1 MPSPE
6 KNVSGPSGLL
16 LENTLLRKGRELS
29 QPRRRLALTLP
40 GSDYL
45 SNSACHMSFQRS
57 DHLLLR
63 PSWEKES
70 SMSDRTAN
78 SLLSSD
84 LKLTSPVL
92 TSKLALTSNR
102 ILNAEQFPTSCT
114 PFTSILSYST
124 LSSEPCVSTDNSRPA
139 VTSNFSLHTNHP
151 VCAHTSLSS
160 SDTNEKLQFSI
171 NSNLGTSNIAS
182 ISNPALNPN
191 VTLTTLNSTQTS
203 CDDGNSLCLQ
213 QMEHSGVRLYS
224 TSNLGNNQENQGLPV
239 FQDDV
244 TTQKRVNSYETDS
257 INGGLSSSYLEETL
271 DNCLPKTLPPII
283 RPKENEELTGR
294 ENSTIKSSQQSLI
307 HQKKMELVSAVCCS
321 LVRGPKFSDSCDETR
336 VKLLALCEELSNL
349 DPEFILKVALYTR
362 QELNIRSTA
371 NFMLAVSAF
380 LPACR
385 PHLRRYFCASVQ
397 LPADWMEIPR
407 LYQSLA
413 GQGEKLAPLP
423 SCLRRVLTVK
433 FQKFTE
439 YQLAKYNTRRQR
451 GKHSIRKPKV
461 LNCQSTM
468 KIGRNLRSVDKGL
481 KLLQKKFSTPPT
493 PKMKTKDRFSMKSLI
508 QRLHISK
515 PTHHVM
521 GILGCKYPKDL
532 YSFSKSGLEGPW
544 QSDLSG
550 QKMKLKQPQT
560 WDRELSLKGNTGLV
574 WEKLL
579 DSDQVPFMALLRNLR
594 NMIRAGISR
603 QHHNQVTSRLSSE
616 RAVIKSRMFPFRFLS
631 AYKVIQDLEN
641 QCHVSGKPFPVNV
654 RLIKNIVTSEA
665 ASIPELKRYTWSR
678 RQLRGCLAV
687 PAIRQ
692 LLKRK
697 KEALRKLRACKMDQA
712 ILQKYKKALESAVK
726 ISARY
731 NITPLPGRTVI
742 LFYVSESMDKP
753 CHGAK
758 DLSVMLEDVSEDV
771 SSDDSS
777 QQSREEIR
785 RHRSPTLI
793 EVGLLLSGMV
803 RDTSESVQVVLFN
816 DQTYILAEFNSS
828 SLLHNVSHLK
838 KQAEDLK
845 SQGRYSSRNKN
856 VAKKYLME
864 LLANRTKVD
873 TLLLFRLSPPSAE
886 FKSVLK
892 QYRREVNTDCLCVT
906 VVPENLQ
913 RVEEPDQCS
922 EESHSESS
930 AQEIG
935 EESFDQ
941 CNDVVLHGF
950 TEQVLRYVS
959 ERGTVRLLD
968 HVAKVNERFQVPE
981 DPDSVKR
988 SHDFGHEVIPSPITQ
1003 RWRSIRIFISSTFR
1017 DMHSERNLIIGQV
1030 IPELRSRAA
1039 CHYLSVEEVDL
1050 RWGITEEETRKDRQ
1064 LHLCLSEVCRSQ
1076 IFIGILGERYGHVPK
1091 TYSLPLLSEYE
1102 WIQRYPPGRSIT
1114 ELEAMQFL
1122 QNSDTENPGHC
1133 KAFFYLRDA
1142 DLLRSIPSKW
1152 VSDFGAE
1159 SAESEMKMSS
1169 LKSRL
1174 TEHSS
1179 AATYRYSCQW
1189 GGERQGKPH
1198 LTRLQNFGIRV
1209 LEDIWQ
1215 AIERDY
1221 IKEGTLASNEDE
1233 EELAQEGFQERQTSL
1248 SCARSKLVLSACSQI
1263 QERTHASPTN
1273 GRLFLVC
1280 GDRSQGKTIFM
1291 ADLVKQ
1297 LRSSASTTV
1306 IYHFMGAT
1314 PGAHEV
1320 EKMLTRICKQL
1331 SQGLNR
1337 ECCNFTSYRALLSE
1351 FHDLLR
1357 LTSHSLRRNN
1367 TLTLLIDGADL
1378 LCGRAGETTSEWIPE
1393 HLPQRINLVLSVTE
1407 GSSLGYSLA
1416 RQKDTVSISLTS
1428 LQPSDR
1434 AELVRHWLAVYGK
1447 KLEESAFNNQ
1457 MRLLLI
1463 KKGTK
1468 HPLYLTMACEELRA
1482 TAVFER
1488 LSDDIEKLP
1497 ATLPALIQRRLES
1510 LEQEHGVTTVSIALA
1525 VICLS
1530 RKGLPERDLLRILS
1544 SLQALNCVFT
1554 AKWNA
1559 MLAAFA
1565 GAQNLP
1571 MATFALLLRGV
1582 RSVLGLWLP
1591 ALTSDHR
1598 LHLPSCLL
1606 RDAVE
1611 KRYLMKRDVTKA
1623 AHLLMAAHFWTVC
1636 SPEDPDSVPV
1646 INAECLSE
1654 LSHHLLCSEQL
1665 HTLGWLLTH
1674 LPFLRVH
1681 AALGLLP
1688 HLCQVYSMYEIL
1700 EQKNGPTTKDCTIH
1714 ELDRQV
1720 SKLPVDVFREFI
1732 HNSLPVLSK
1741 NPSLFYQQA
1750 LNEPDCT
1757 PVCFQARVII
1767 DNRKECTSHLTMLW
1781 NNKPAYMSICRSKSL
1796 EIPSLLGCVSLSPS
1810 GRMAAVGASSG
1821 ALHLINTDSGEEVRI
1836 LHSGCDGVSACN
1848 FISDDLLCV
1857 GSYDGILEIWKI
1869 SDGCRMHRAEAHRR
1883 QITGCCVSPDQR
1895 QLITCS
1901 LDYQLKL
1908 WETSRGSLLGSIS
1921 FPYPLACTTFH
1932 PRGHVVAVGS
1942 WDGKIT
1948 VLRLE
1953 NWEKTAVLCGS
1964 SSVRAVSFSQDGKW
1978 LISGSLDGWV
1988 SLWAWEAQVQ
1998 LSHFKAHSGSTLTCS
2013 FLQQGK
2019 YLLTGGEDSKVQVW
2033 SGGLGRLLGR
2043 VDGEIKNSSAIS
2055 LAVSPSRQLLA
2066 VGYHTGTVSVY
2077 SVDLGDLVA
2086 QTSIEDVTILCVAW
2100 LSEEVLVTGT
2110 SDSLVRVWKISS
2122 GQFTC
2127 QLMLKEHQRFV
2138 QALAVSSKLL
2148 ASASGDVSVCLW
2160 SLNSLL
2166 NSVSPPSPASVL
2178 QGHSAAVTCCSFSRN
2193 GKLLATGSQ
2202 DRSVLCWDVSLIP
2215 PSVVHALPSCHRD
2228 WVTACSWTDA
2238 DMLVS
2243 CSGDGSVCLWDIQR
2257 EERLLDFAGH
2267 QSAVSSAICMGER
2280 VITTS
2285 RDGCLKVWNL
2295 AGLEVANISAH
2306 QEQIN
2311 QSAAFWM
2318 PVDRQDDANLV
2329 VYVACSDGSVL
2340 KWSPLQMDQIQTLYG
2355 HGGPV
2360 ISSSSS
2366 NCKVIATASLD
2377 GSVRLWEEPSR
2388 DGHVMETRHVG
2399 RVSAIAYSPDSEL
2412 VASGG
2417 ENGDV
2422 ILWSQQR
2429 VLLSLQCSKM
2439 CISHLLFTSQRTF
2452 CVISNDL
2459 KVSRWILLPCKGGGL
2474 RAKKAYSIEVDS
2486 LVVSASLAPT
2496 NKELELQTINGHRIL
2511 LDIKNGSLKLNRS
2524 QTLRSNI
2531 EQQISQERMYP
2542 GSIITA
2548 SHPDFGLCD
2557 SAGGLWCPSTDTGD
2571 SNLTAAEKWERKQ
2584 IHSASV
2590 SCLYV
2595 LDEHFITGSADRTVK
2610 VWERRTFRQVGLFQ
2624 CKGAV
2629 TCLSAYFT
2637 EGNESCAEQFH
2648 IACGDQYGNV
2658 YLLSCL

>member
-6 KNVSGPSGLL
+6 KNISGTSSLQ
-16 LENTLLRKGRELS
+16 LENTLLRRGRELS

-45 SNSACHMSFQRS
+45 INSEHHLNIQRP
-57 DHLLLR
+57 DNLLLR
-63 PSWEKES
+63 PSWEKEA
-70 SMSDRTAN
+70 SMRDRTTN
-78 SLLSSD
+78 SLLSSN
-84 LKLTSPVL
+84 LKLTSP
-92 TSKLALTSNR
+92 SKLALTSNR
-102 ILNAEQFPTSCT
+102 ILNAKQFPTSST
-114 PFTSILSYST
+114 LTSILSYT
-124 LSSEPCVSTDNSRPA
+124 APSSEPYVSTETSRPA
-139 VTSNFSLHTNHP
+139 VTSNSSLHTNR
-151 VCAHTSLSS
+151 TISTLGNLSS
-160 SDTNEKLQFSI
+160 DSNEKLQSSL
-171 NSNLGTSNIAS
+171 NPNLVTSNTASVYNPALIPHLATSNI
-182 ISNPALNPN
+182 
-191 VTLTTLNSTQTS
+191 TQ
-203 CDDGNSLCLQ
+203 CDSGNSVCLQ
-213 QMEHSGVRLYS
+213 QIEDSGVPLYLVS
-224 TSNLGNNQENQGLPV
+224 TLGDNQENQGPAS
-239 FQDDV
+239 QDDV
-244 TTQKRVNSYETDS
+244 TTQTEETSYEADS
-257 INGGLSSSYLEETL
+257 IIGGLSSRLEETL
-271 DNCLPKTLPPII
+271 DNWLPKTLPPI
-283 RPKENEELTGR
+283 RPKEDEKLTVE
-294 ENSTIKSSQQSLI
+294 ENSTIKSRHQSLL

-321 LVRGPKFSDSCDETR
+321 LVSGPKFSDSSDETR
-336 VKLLALCEELSNL
+336 AKLQALCEELSNL
-349 DPEFILKVALYTR
+349 DSEFILKVALYTR

-385 PHLRRYFCASVQ
+385 PHLRRYFCASIQ
-397 LPADWMEIPR
+397 LPADWMEVPR

-413 GQGEKLAPLP
+413 GQGDKLVPLP
-423 SCLRRVLTVK
+423 SCLRRVLTLK
-433 FQKFTE
+433 FQEFTE

-451 GKHSIRKPKV
+451 GKHSVRKPRV
-461 LNCQSTM
+461 VNCQSIM
-468 KIGRNLRSVDKGL
+468 KIGRNLRSMEEGL
-481 KLLQKKFSTPPT
+481 RLLQKKFSTPPT
-493 PKMKTKDRFSMKSLI
+493 LQKKTKDKFSMKSLI

-515 PTHHVM
+515 PAHHVM
-521 GILGCKYPKDL
+521 SILGYKYPKDL

-544 QSDLSG
+544 QSDLSD

-560 WDRELSLKGNTGLV
+560 WERELSLKGNTGPA

-579 DSDQVPFMALLRNLR
+579 DSNQVPFMALVRNLR
-594 NMIRAGISR
+594 NMIRAGISQR
-603 QHHNQVTSRLSSE
+603 HHNQVTARLSSE
-616 RAVIKSRMFPFRFLS
+616 SAVIKSRLFPFRFLS
-631 AYKVIQDLEN
+631 AYKVIQDLEM
-641 QCHVSGKPFPVNV
+641 QCHKSGKPFPVN
-654 RLIKNIVTSEA
+654 RTLIKGIVSSEA
-665 ASIPELKRYTWSR
+665 VSIPKLKRFYWSR

-687 PAIRQ
+687 PAIRR

-697 KEALRKLRACKMDQA
+697 KAALRKLRDCKMNQTV
-712 ILQKYKKALESAVK
+712 LQKYKKALESAVK
-726 ISARY
+726 ISARH
-731 NITPLPGRTVI
+731 NIAPLPGRTVI
-742 LFYVSESMDKP
+742 LFYVSDSMHKP

-758 DLSVMLEDVSEDV
+758 DLSVMLEDVSEEV
-771 SSDDSS
+771 SEEDSS
-777 QQSREEIR
+777 QQSSDHFQRKNS
-785 RHRSPTLI
+785 SPTLF

-803 RDTSESVQVVLFN
+803 RDTSESAQLVLFN
-816 DQTYILAEFNSS
+816 DHSYILAEFNSS

-838 KQAEDLK
+838 KQAEDLM
-845 SQGRYSSRNKN
+845 SQRNLPFQKIN
-856 VAKKYLME
+856 VAKEYLLE
-864 LLANRTKVD
+864 LLGNQTKVD
-873 TLLLFRLSPPSAE
+873 TLLLFKTSPPNTE
-886 FKSVLK
+886 FKSVL
-892 QYRREVNTDCLCVT
+892 QHYRKEVNADCLCVT
-906 VVPENLQ
+906 VVPKDFQ
-913 RVEEPDQCS
+913 REESDQCS
-922 EESHSESS
+922 DDGHSES
-930 AQEIG
+930 ADQEIS
-935 EESFDQ
+935 EESSDQ
-941 CNDVVLHGF
+941 CNDVILHGF

-959 ERGTVRLLD
+959 ERGTARLLD
-968 HVAKVNERFQVPE
+968 HVSKVNERFQVPE
-981 DPDSVKR
+981 DPDTVKR
-988 SHDFGHEVIPSPITQ
+988 SHDIGHEMVPFPIKQ

-1039 CHYLSVEEVDL
+1039 GHYLSVEEVDL

-1064 LHLCLSEVCRSQ
+1064 LHLCLSEVCKSQ

-1091 TYSLPLLSEYE
+1091 TYSVPLLPEYE

-1122 QNSDTENPGHC
+1122 QNSDTENPGHH
-1133 KAFFYLRDA
+1133 KAFFYLREPDV
-1142 DLLRSIPSKW
+1142 LHSIPRKW
-1152 VSDFGAE
+1152 LPDFAAE
-1159 SAESEMKMSS
+1159 SAEAEMKMSS
-1169 LKSRL
+1169 LKSL
-1174 TEHSS
+1174 LKECPS
-1179 AATYRYSCQW
+1179 AASYRYSSQW
-1189 GGERQGKPH
+1189 GGELHGNPH
-1198 LTRLQNFGIRV
+1198 LTGLKDFGIRV

-1215 AIERDY
+1215 VIEHNY
-1221 IKEGTLASNEDE
+1221 IKEGALTSNEDE
-1233 EELAQEGFQERQTSL
+1233 EELAQEGFQERQARL
-1248 SCARSKLVLSACSQI
+1248 SCARNKLVLSMCSQI
-1263 QERTHASPTN
+1263 QEKTSASPSN

-1280 GDRSQGKTIFM
+1280 GERSQGKTIFM

-1297 LRSSASTTV
+1297 LRSSTSTSV
-1306 IYHFMGAT
+1306 IYHFTGAT
-1314 PGAHEV
+1314 PGALEV
-1320 EKMLTRICKQL
+1320 ENMLTRICKQL
-1331 SQGLNR
+1331 SQSLNR

-1351 FHDLLR
+1351 FHYLLR
-1357 LTSHSLRRNN
+1357 LTSHSLKKNN
-1367 TLTLLIDGADL
+1367 TLTLLIDGSDL

-1393 HLPQRINLVLSVTE
+1393 HLPSRVNLVLSVTE

-1416 RQKDTVSISLTS
+1416 RRKDIVSISISS
-1428 LQPSDR
+1428 LQPSER
-1434 AELVRHWLAVYGK
+1434 AEVVRRWLAVYGK

-1497 ATLPALIQRRLES
+1497 ATLPVLIQRRLES

-1554 AKWNA
+1554 AKWDA

-1565 GAQNLP
+1565 GAHNLP
-1571 MATFALLLRGV
+1571 MATFALLLSRM

-1611 KRYLMKRDVTKA
+1611 KRYLMKSEVTKA
-1623 AHLLMAAHFWTVC
+1623 AHLLMAAYFWTVC
-1636 SPEDPDSVPV
+1636 SPEEPESAPV
-1646 INAECLSE
+1646 ITAEYLSE
-1654 LSHHLLCSEQL
+1654 LSHHLLCSGQL
-1665 HTLGWLLTH
+1665 HTLGRLLTN
-1674 LPFLRVH
+1674 LPFLRTH

-1688 HLCQVYSMYEIL
+1688 HLCQVYSKYDIL
-1700 EQKNGPTTKDCTIH
+1700 EAQNDP
-1714 ELDRQV
+1714 V
-1720 SKLPVDVFREFI
+1720 SKVNKTHDQHVSKPPLEVFREFI
-1732 HNSLPVLSK
+1732 QHSVPVLSQS
-1741 NPSLFYQQA
+1741 PSLFYQQA
-1750 LNEPDCT
+1750 LNEPDCS
-1757 PVCFQARVII
+1757 PVCIQARAIM
-1767 DNRKECTSHLTMLW
+1767 DNRKERTSHLTMMW
-1781 NNKPAYMSICRSKSL
+1781 NNKPSYMSICHSKSL
-1796 EIPSLLGCVSLSPS
+1796 QIPSQLGCVSLCPS
-1810 GRMAAVGASSG
+1810 GRMAAVGASNGS
-1821 ALHLINTDSGEEVRI
+1821 LHLINTDSGEEARL
-1836 LHSGCDGVSACN
+1836 LHSGCDGISACR

-1857 GSYDGILEIWKI
+1857 ASYDGVLEIWKI
-1869 SDGCRMHRAEAHRR
+1869 SDGCRMHRAEAHQR

-1895 QLITCS
+1895 QFVTCS

-1908 WETSRGSLLGSIS
+1908 WESSRGSLLGSIS
-1921 FPYPLACTTFH
+1921 FPYPLDCTTFH
-1932 PRGHVVAVGS
+1932 PSGHAVAVGS

-1964 SSVRAVSFSQDGKW
+1964 SSVKAVSFSQDGK
-1978 LISGSLDGWV
+1978 LLVSGSLDGLV
-1988 SLWAWEAQVQ
+1988 SLWSWETQVQ
-1998 LSHFKAHSGSTLTCS
+1998 LSHFRAHSGSTLTCC
-2013 FLQQGK
+2013 FLQYGEC
-2019 YLLTGGEDSKVQVW
+2019 LLTGGEDGKVQVW

-2043 VDGEIKNSSAIS
+2043 VDGEIENSSAIS
-2055 LAVSPSRQLLA
+2055 LAVSPSKQLLV
-2066 VGYHTGTVSVY
+2066 VGYHSGAVSVY
-2077 SVDLGDLVA
+2077 NVDSGDLVA
-2086 QTSIEDVTILCVAW
+2086 QTCIEDVTILCLAW

-2110 SDSLVRVWKISS
+2110 SDSLVRVWKISA

-2127 QLMLKEHQRFV
+2127 QLMLNGHQRFV

-2160 SLNSLL
+2160 SLNGLL

-2178 QGHSAAVTCCSFSRN
+2178 QGHSAAVTCCSFSQSGR
-2193 GKLLATGSQ
+2193 LLATGSQ
-2202 DRSVLCWDVSLIP
+2202 DRSVLCWDVSLTP
-2215 PSVVHALPSCHRD
+2215 PSVVHALPLCHRD

-2267 QSAVSSAICMGER
+2267 QSAVSSVICMGER

-2285 RDGCLKVWNL
+2285 RDGRLKVWNL
-2295 AGLEVANISAH
+2295 TGIELANISAH

-2318 PVDRQDDANLV
+2318 PVDSQDDAALV
-2329 VYVACSDGSVL
+2329 VYVACSDGLVL

-2366 NCKVIATASLD
+2366 SSSSSKCKVIATASLD

-2388 DGHVMETRHVG
+2388 NGNVMETRHVG

-2412 VASGG
+2412 VVSGG
-2417 ENGDV
+2417 ESGNV

-2429 VLLSLQCSKM
+2429 VLFTVQCSKM

-2486 LVVSASLAPT
+2486 LVVSVSLAPT
-2496 NKELELQTINGHRIL
+2496 NNELELQTLNGHRMIL
-2511 LDIKNGSLKLNRS
+2511 NIKNGSLKQNGRH
-2524 QTLRSNI
+2524 TLHSNI
-2531 EQQISQERMYP
+2531 DQQIPRERMYP

-2548 SHPDFGLCD
+2548 SQADFGLCD
-2557 SAGGLWCPSTDTGD
+2557 SAGGLWCPSTDTA
-2571 SNLTAAEKWERKQ
+2571 NLTTAEKWERKQ

-2590 SCLYV
+2590 SCLHV
-2595 LDEHFITGSADRTVK
+2595 LDEHFVTGSADRTVK
-2610 VWERRTFRQVGLFQ
+2610 VWERRTYRQIGLFQ

-2629 TCLSAYFT
+2629 TCLSAYFK
-2637 EGNESCAEQFH
+2637 ERSEFCAEQFYV
-2648 IACGDQYGNV
+2648 ACGDQYGNV
-2658 YLLSCL
+2658 YLLSCF